1 MAAHMEHGM
10 PDFAD
15 MPITVVVAYLIWVEG
30 EDLRLSSL
38 SGILFKQV
46 YGIPTK
52 LKEILNVS

>member
-1 MAAHMEHGM
+1 M

-15 MPITVVVAYLIWVEG
+15 MPITIVSACLIWTEG

-52 LKEILNVS
+52 FKGILNVA